1 MKIFFFCLTGSR
13 KPWILYPFL
22 TNFKCTKL
30 PLSFTPLSLTYA
42 VDNAIIVLRTAIS
55 DLDILQRN

>member
-1 MKIFFFCLTGSR
+1 MKIIIFCLTGSR
-13 KPWILYPFL
+13 RPWIMYPFL
-22 TNFKCTKL
+22 TYFECKL